1 MLGTCGGWISRFLV
15 TILFTEEYESLNN
28 LTDIAVFVR
37 VVDTGGF
44 SAAAD
49 RLDLSR
55 AAVSKAVSRLE
66 ERLGARLLQRTT
78 RRLSLTES
86 GRALYERSR
95 RALASI
101 EEAEQEIG
109 RLQGEP
115 RGTLRISAPVYFGVH
130 HLTPLLSEYLARHRD
145 LDADVQLDDR
155 LVDIVGDGFD
165 LAIRVSALEDSSLI
179 GRRLAPCH
187 IALCASPDYW
197 ERHGRPEAPA
207 DLAAHNCFVYSNLS
221 SPGVWRFRDPG
232 GHEIAVTVGG
242 RLRFNNTEMA
252 RAAALQGLG
261 VIWVPTFYVGDELR
275 SGRLMRALADYRP
288 AREVSIWA
296 VYPARDHLPVKV
308 RLLIDLL
315 AERFAP
321 EPWWD
326 RH

>member
-1 MLGTCGGWISRFLV
+1 MLGAGWCRISPFRV
-15 TILFTEEYESLNN
+15 IIVFTQEYQSLNN
-28 LTDIAVFVR
+28 LTEIAVFVH

-66 ERLGARLLQRTT
+66 ARLGARLLHRTT

-101 EEAEQEIG
+101 EEAEEEIG

-130 HLTPLLSEYLARHRD
+130 HLAPLLTEYLVRYPD
-145 LDADVQLDDR
+145 IDADVQLDDR
-155 LVDIVGDGFD
+155 LVDIVAEGVD
-165 LAIRVSALEDSSLI
+165 LAIRVSALEDSSLV

-187 IALCASPDYW
+187 IALCASPGYW
-197 ERHGRPEAPA
+197 ERHGHPESPA
-207 DLAAHNCFVYSNLS
+207 DLAAHNCFVYSNLA
-221 SPGVWRFRDPG
+221 SPTVWRFRDSD

-275 SGRLMRALADYRP
+275 SGRLTRALAGYRP
-288 AREVSIWA
+288 AREVAIWA
-296 VYPARDHLPVKV
+296 VYPARDHLPVKI

-315 AERFAP
+315 AERFGPA
-321 EPWWD
+321 PWWD
-326 RH
+326 RD

>member
-1 MLGTCGGWISRFLV
+1 MLGTRSGWISRFLV
-15 TILFTEEYESLNN
+15 TILFTEEYEFLNN

-130 HLTPLLSEYLARHRD
+130 HLAPLLSEYLARHRD
-145 LDADVQLDDR
+145 VDADVQLDDR

-165 LAIRVSALEDSSLI
+165 LAIRVSALEDSALV

-197 ERHGRPEAPA
+197 ERHGRPEVPA

-315 AERFAP
+315 AERFGP